1 MSKHQQVQM
10 LEAATIL
17 DHLAGTRKPLPE
29 DKSLWPMVVD
39 QHGNLRRPSVS
50 RGPSGT
56 QAVRSPSMSNMPLT
70 PSSLRESVPLGQPL
84 NGHAPKARD
93 QPRRTSP
100 GSDST
105 TSSMGDAY
113 IPQPVHSSIGM
124 AMSARP
130 VGISGPPTSASLEPN
145 SSSLSSSVPGPGT
158 PQSIGSLPDM
168 ATLNFANGTPQHQH
182 MGVSPIPNRGPMLSA
197 TASSRTA
204 MPGQGMFGRVVIA
217 PRDSNERG
225 GGDEEEERFLF
236 KKGRGKSSSEERE
249 ERRKEREGEDQ
260 FGMAQDMEL

>member
-39 QHGNLRRPSVS
+39 ENGNLRRPSVS
-50 RGPSGT
+50 RGVSGP
-56 QAVRSPSMSNMPLT
+56 QSLRSPPMSTMPLT
-70 PSSLRESVPLGQPL
+70 PSSLRESVPLGRMSGAQESKP
-84 NGHAPKARD
+84 RD
-93 QPRRTSP
+93 QPRRPSP

-113 IPQPVHSSIGM
+113 IPQPVRASIGM
-124 AMSARP
+124 AMSAKP
-130 VGISGPPTSASLEPN
+130 LGIAGPTSASLEPN
-145 SSSLSSSVPGPGT
+145 SSSVSSSQPGPGT
-158 PQSIGSLPDM
+158 PQSIGSMPDM
-168 ATLNFANGTPQHQH
+168 AGLHFANGTPHN
-182 MGVSPIPNRGPMLSA
+182 MGVSPIPNRGLPLSVSA
-197 TASSRTA
+197 RQGL
-204 MPGQGMFGRVVIA
+204 PGQGMFGRVVIP

-225 GGDEEEERFLF
+225 GGTDEDDVRALI
-236 KKGRGKSSSEERE
+236 KKGRGTSSSEERE